1 MSGKLTALRS
11 MSNKQMQAIG
21 NDLSYGPIVIESVL
35 NRETFV
41 REFQAKYDL
50 SVDGYPGDKT
60 YFALWSAGY
69 RPATR
74 AAIISQARDWCNIG
88 TTYTLGAGGY
98 EWLPDFPAT
107 ESDCSGFIASVL
119 GRSRKPQPDFA
130 YWLST
135 DSIWTDCAG
144 KQRLFKEISEP
155 QPGCL
160 VVYPD
165 SGGRQGHVGI
175 VTQVNGDKIQGID
188 CTSSTKGDA
197 VTERDLSFFLLKSN
211 VRFCLPNWLQE

>member
-11 MSNKQMQAIG
+11 MTNKQMQAIG
-21 NDLSYGPIVIESVL
+21 SDLSYGPIVIGSVL
-35 NRETFV
+35 HREIIV
-41 REFQAKYDL
+41 REFQAKYNL

-60 YFALWSAGY
+60 YFALWSAGH
-69 RPATR
+69 RPTTR
-74 AAIISQARDWCNIG
+74 EAIISQARDWCNIG
-88 TTYTLGAGGY
+88 TTYDLGSGGY

-119 GRSRKPQPDFA
+119 GRSRKPQPDFP

-135 DSIWTDCAG
+135 DSIWTDCAD
-144 KQRLFKEISEP
+144 KQRLFKEIV
-155 QPGCL
+155 QPVEGCL

-175 VTQVNGDKIQGID
+175 VTGVENDWIEGID
-188 CTSSTKGDA
+188 CSSSTKGGA
-197 VTERDLSFFLLKSN
+197 VTERNLTFFLSKPN
-211 VRFCLPNWLQE
+211 VRFCLPVWLQK